1 MSEQAVEFNCD
12 SDAIAP
18 PAYAAF
24 ERGQLPAG
32 PRFLSIREGNFLERT
47 HTGDVI
53 SGVPF
58 EYVVPQ
64 ELSFSTVTALPVV
77 KTERG
82 VFVGLEVRDLPAVQ
96 ACTGNSRVVTAP
108 AWRIPRSLRSVREL
122 PAFVSAGIRRDF
134 ALAAQNVWEL
144 GGPYF
149 SSPGVTP
156 EVVFPFA
163 IEVEAN
169 DIASSQLRFMDC
181 AVLGARLDEIQDA
194 HLLIAIWRLRHAL
207 GDEVFGVSR

>member
-1 MSEQAVEFNCD
+1 M
-12 SDAIAP
+12 AP
-18 PAYAAF
+18 PAHAAF
-24 ERGQLPAG
+24 ERCQLPAG
-32 PRFLSIREGNFLERT
+32 PQFLSIREGNFLERT

-96 ACTGNSRVVTAP
+96 ACTGSSRVVTVP
-108 AWRIPRSLRSVREL
+108 SWRIPRSLRSVREL
-122 PAFVSAGIRRDF
+122 PAFVSTGMRRDF
-134 ALAAQNVWEL
+134 AVAAQNVWEL

-181 AVLGARLDEIQDA
+181 AVLGARLDQIQDA
-194 HLLIAIWRLRHAL
+194 HSLIAIWRLRHAL
-207 GDEVFGVSR
+207 GDKVFGVSR